1 MNSLK
6 IKIFIFII
14 FQLFFTTSLSNAST
28 KVPFDNIIINKKPI
42 NYKEIIFE
50 DFSGNIIN
58 LKNFGN
64 SVFVLNF
71 WATWCAPCKKEMP
84 SLEILNQINGIK
96 VFPINLEKKDTN
108 KTKKFFD
115 NLNIK
120 NLNIFF
126 DPKLKLVEIFKLRG
140 VPTTIFLDRDKKE
153 FARVLGFADFSDI
166 KFKKWIISKTTKN
179 N

>member
-1 MNSLK
+1 
-6 IKIFIFII
+6 
-14 FQLFFTTSLSNAST
+14 
-28 KVPFDNIIINKKPI
+28 
-42 NYKEIIFE
+42 
-50 DFSGNIIN
+50 
-58 LKNFGN
+58 
-64 SVFVLNF
+64 
-71 WATWCAPCKKEMP
+71 MP

>member
-6 IKIFIFII
+6 FKIFIFII
-14 FQLFFTTSLSNAST
+14 FQLFFTTSLLNGAT

-42 NYKEIIFE
+42 NYNEIIFE
-50 DFSGNIIN
+50 DFNGNIVD
-58 LKNFGN
+58 LKNFED
-64 SVFVLNF
+64 SVLVLNF
-71 WATWCAPCKKEMP
+71 WATWCAPCKEEMP

-108 KTKKFFD
+108 KTKNFFN

-126 DPKLKLVEIFKLRG
+126 DPKLKLVELFKLRG
-140 VPTTIFLDRDKKE
+140 VPTTIFLDSDGKE

-166 KFKKWIISKTTKN
+166 KFKNWIISKTNKN